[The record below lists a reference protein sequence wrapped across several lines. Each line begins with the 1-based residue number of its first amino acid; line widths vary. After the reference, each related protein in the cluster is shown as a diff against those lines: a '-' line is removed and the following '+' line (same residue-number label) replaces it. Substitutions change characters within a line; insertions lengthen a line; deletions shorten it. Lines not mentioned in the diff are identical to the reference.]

1 MLFLLKRS
9 VWTELAVALA
19 LGGAGVWGA
28 RALGLPLI
36 WQLDAR
42 ALAWGAAGAAALTA
56 WTLLVQAGYARV
68 RGRRHADELTASLAR
83 YFERASPLQ
92 MACAF
97 AAAAGEE
104 LLFRGLV
111 QGALGLAAGSIAFML
126 AHLGPRDIRVIG
138 YWSVAQGLAL
148 GLLYSASGNLAVPV
162 LAHGAFDLGAMA
174 YFRAF
179 MSRRRDACASSS

>member
-19 LGGAGVWGA
+19 FGGAGVWGA

-36 WQLDAR
+36 WHLDAR

-83 YFERASPLQ
+83 YFERASPAQ

-104 LLFRGLV
+104 LFFRGLV

-126 AHLGPRDIRVIG
+126 AHLGPRDIRAIG
-138 YWSVAQGLAL
+138 YWSVAQGLA
-148 GLLYSASGNLAVPV
+148 LYSASGNLAVPV

-179 MSRRRDACASSS
+179 MSRRHDACASSS